1 MDKLNFNYSLKNT
14 PLPNKDIYRKNL
26 TQKVESFIK
35 KIRWK
40 GFFFE
45 RHFLDNE
52 EIATNFGFKSVK
64 TPPKNDGLYQ
74 FESDLQHMV
83 QNIEF
88 KKIRSNF
95 QMPLSNDVKNIKKDR
110 KIVNTS

>member
-64 TPPKNDGLYQ
+64 PHPKMTACINLKVTCK
-74 FESDLQHMV
+74 HMV

-95 QMPLSNDVKNIKKDR
+95 QMPLSNDVKNIKKER